1 MQTINQLVSNCQK
14 GNSEEFGGLYEMY
27 FGKIYRFVYYKT
39 MCKQVA
45 EDLVS
50 TTFLKAFE
58 NIGQFDS
65 NKGSFSAWI
74 YRIARNNVIDYY
86 RAKKHDIDISD
97 IWDLKAGENIEVD
110 VENQEKIDELKE
122 SIRELKPEQREIL
135 MLRIW
140 DNLPYSEIADITGK
154 TEENCRVIFSRT
166 IRGLRKNIILCLFA
180 LSLTF

>member
-1 MQTINQLVSNCQK
+1 MREINQLVKKCQK
-14 GNSEEFGGLYEMY
+14 GNSEEFGNLYEMY
-27 FGKIYRFVYYKT
+27 LGKIYRFVYYKT

-50 TTFLKAFE
+50 KTFLKAFE
-58 NIGQFDS
+58 NIGQFDAD
-65 NKGSFSAWI
+65 KGSFSAWI

-86 RAKKHDIDISD
+86 RTRKQDVDISD

-140 DNLPYSEIADITGK
+140 DDLSYGEIADITGK
-154 TEENCRVIFSRT
+154 TKENCRVIFSRT
-166 IRGLRKNIILCLFA
+166 IRGLRKNIVLCLFA
-180 LSLTF
+180 LLLTF